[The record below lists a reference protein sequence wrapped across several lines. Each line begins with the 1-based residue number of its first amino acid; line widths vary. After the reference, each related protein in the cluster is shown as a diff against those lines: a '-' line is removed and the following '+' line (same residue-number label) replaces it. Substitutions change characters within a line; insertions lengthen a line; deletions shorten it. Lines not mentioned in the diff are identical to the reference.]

1 MAMQADAQMNRDLKA
16 GQRLHCAKCGS
27 EIEIVQ
33 PCTCNPPDQVLR
45 CCGQDMRPTVGQDV
59 HVGVE

>member
-1 MAMQADAQMNRDLKA
+1 MAMQADPQMARDLKA
-16 GQRLHCAKCGS
+16 GQRLICAKCGS

-45 CCGQDMRPTVGQDV
+45 CCGQDMQPTTGQDV

>member
-1 MAMQADAQMNRDLKA
+1 MAQQADPEMIRSFPA
-16 GQRLHCAKCGS
+16 GQRLYCAKCGS

-33 PCTCNPPDQVLR
+33 PCTCDPPDQVLR
-45 CCGQDMRPTVGQDV
+45 CCGEAMRPAIGNNA